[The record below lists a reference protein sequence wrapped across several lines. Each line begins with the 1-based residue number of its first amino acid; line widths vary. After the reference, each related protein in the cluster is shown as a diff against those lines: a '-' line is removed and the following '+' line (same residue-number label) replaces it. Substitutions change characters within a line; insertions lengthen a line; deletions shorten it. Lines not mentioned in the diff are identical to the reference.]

1 MEKNEERLNILK
13 YDYKIQNIS
22 KKNNRNYGIDLVR
35 ILSMILI
42 INHHIIFHGGPLFK
56 TKLFS
61 LEHKI
66 FIFLNVICVS
76 GVNSFGLISG
86 CIGYHSYKF
95 SNLFYLLFTT
105 FFYSIIISH
114 LFKFFQPK
122 LIEKYS
128 PYIYTLFITDY
139 WYSTSYFIMYFFF
152 PLINEGITQIK
163 EKKMRHFIINL
174 FFVFSFL
181 NEIRKYSKRF
191 KSLDIFNL
199 KNGFSYSWLLI
210 LYLFGGYL
218 GKFIID
224 INKKRNKYYYIKY
237 IFLIIIFGLIKTKLL
252 LSEIVK
258 KNVNYI
264 KLNYASP
271 TYLGISISIILIF
284 SNININN
291 KILIKLIS
299 FFSSLTYG
307 IYLSH
312 NHCFVRLYIVR
323 KYFLWIL
330 KYKSIYI
337 VINEI
342 IISFG
347 VFLFCSFIDLI
358 RLFIFRF
365 LKIKKLLILLENKIT
380 IMADKICS
388 NKFLVNI
395 IS

>member
-1 MEKNEERLNILK
+1 MKKNEEKLYIL
-13 YDYKIQNIS
+13 DYENKIQNIL
-22 KKNNRNYGIDLVR
+22 KKTNRNYGIDLIR

-56 TKLFS
+56 TKIFS

-76 GVNSFGLISG
+76 GVNTFGLISG
-86 CIGYHSYKF
+86 CIGFHSYKF

-105 FFYSIIISH
+105 FIYSITISH
-114 LFKFFQPK
+114 LFKYFK
-122 LIEKYS
+122 LKLVEKFCKH
-128 PYIYTLFITDY
+128 IYTLFITDY
-139 WYSTSYFIMYFFF
+139 WYFTAYFTMYFFF

-163 EKKMRHFIINL
+163 QKKMSHFIVNL

-191 KSLDIFNL
+191 KSVDIFNL

-218 GKFIID
+218 GKFKID

-237 IFLIIIFGLIKTKLL
+237 IFLIIILGLIKTKLL
-252 LSEIVK
+252 LSEIA
-258 KNVNYI
+258 KNNANYI
-264 KLNYASP
+264 NINYASP

-284 SNININN
+284 ANINIKNI
-291 KILIKLIS
+291 ILIKLIS

-312 NHCFVRLYIVR
+312 NHLFVRLYIIR

-330 KYKSIYI
+330 KYKSINI
-337 VINEI
+337 VIIEI
-342 IISFG
+342 ICSFG
-347 VFLFCSFIDLI
+347 IFLFCGFIDFI
-358 RLFIFRF
+358 RLLIFRL
-365 LKIKKLLILLENKIT
+365 LKIKKLFILLERKIT
-380 IMADKICS
+380 KIADKVCS
-388 NKFLVNI
+388 NNY
-395 IS
+395 S